1 MNINQA
7 DQIVVRTDIVVIG
20 CNPEM
25 ADYDNPRGNIYGFCG
40 YILAVAEDGSQW
52 MFEHTITRRYEH
64 DVLARLNTFANK
76 VQAHLN
82 KGGKL
87 DPSRWQEI
95 RPAYAS
101 EAYVNGGWVEHDYEA
116 ERIEEGQF

>member
-20 CNPEM
+20 CNPEN

-52 MFEHTITRRYEH
+52 MFEHTHTRRYEI
-64 DVLARLNTFANK
+64 DVLARLNSFANK
-76 VQAHLN
+76 VQDHLN

-87 DPSRWQEI
+87 DPTRWQEV

-101 EAYVNGGWVEHDYEA
+101 EAYIAGGWVEHDYES